1 MDLLEM
7 LAITSMDAYYHK
19 ENKKHGTVN
28 IVNML
33 KDAEFPTY
41 KPSDQ
46 VESMLLDQMNLTH
59 KLIVGYI
66 KKGQSSLTGSASDIK
81 MAARLMNVFNH
92 QVDTLKK
99 YKRYGGPN
107 FSFNTVNANQAI
119 VGSVSTN

>member
-1 MDLLEM
+1 MD
-7 LAITSMDAYYHK
+7 TSSHIGNKNHK
-19 ENKKHGTVN
+19 HTYMRNIENVE
-28 IVNML
+28 L
-33 KDAEFPTY
+33 PAY

-59 KLIVGYI
+59 KLIIGYI
-66 KKGQSSLTGSASDIK
+66 KKGQSSFTGSELDIK
-81 MAARLMNVFNH
+81 IAARLMNVFNN
-92 QVDTLKK
+92 QVVTLKK